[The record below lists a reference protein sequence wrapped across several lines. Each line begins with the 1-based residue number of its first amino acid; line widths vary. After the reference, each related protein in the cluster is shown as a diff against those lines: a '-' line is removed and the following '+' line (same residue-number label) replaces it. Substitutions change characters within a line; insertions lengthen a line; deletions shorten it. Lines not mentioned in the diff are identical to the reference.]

1 MFHIVKDKDG
11 NERVMN
17 DKEYAEYRSL
27 NAAGNLL
34 QLVVSGALQRG
45 GLVYA
50 ANVLGLVGN
59 MLLFLVVYFGSY
71 VPPHVPEMAK
81 LGAGAGLLLTILV
94 CMIWSKWWGLFA
106 NLVVFGGTL
115 YLMVIHGRTY

>member
-17 DKEYAEYRSL
+17 DKEYSEYRSL

-34 QLVVSGALQRG
+34 QVVVSGALQRG

-50 ANVLGLVGN
+50 ANALGLIGN
-59 MLLFLVVYFGSY
+59 VLLFLVACLGGYF
-71 VPPHVPEMAK
+71 PPHVTGMVM
-81 LGAGAGLLLTILV
+81 LMIGAGLLLTILV
-94 CMIWSKWWGLFA
+94 SMIWSKWWGLFA
-106 NLVVFGGTL
+106 NLVMFGGAL
-115 YLMVIHGRTY
+115 YLMAVHGRTY